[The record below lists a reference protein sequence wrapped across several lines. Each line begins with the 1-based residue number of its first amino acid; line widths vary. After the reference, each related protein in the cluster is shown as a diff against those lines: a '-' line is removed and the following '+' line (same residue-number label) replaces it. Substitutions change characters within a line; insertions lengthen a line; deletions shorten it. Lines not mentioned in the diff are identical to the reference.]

1 MLLKLAKMLRY
12 SHICCSVLLSIKSC
26 LDGIAWLILLSVFVL
41 PGNVWWYRWDITLGI
56 CAVELDGTID
66 VIAPHGRERW
76 IYSPLG
82 IFQVEYG

>member
-1 MLLKLAKMLRY
+1 MLFSTAK
-12 SHICCSVLLSIKSC
+12 HQVLS
-26 LDGIAWLILLSVFVL
+26 GPYRWLILLSVFVL